1 LPTITI
7 GSGNGWVIAGFSD
20 RTPGGPRREEIVDA
34 FRTAGWA
41 DVRWIQHDMVG
52 PVSRDEE
59 ELERAKAH
67 LRSLQ
72 LSLPKLIEYLRELAK
87 VYSRPDIIASL
98 PNAQKEAER
107 IAGLLAYVERYTR
120 VDSQT
125 SGAVDLRSVLEEVVA
140 LTRAEIERKGR
151 VSIAYR
157 EAPAVRGNPRQLGH
171 VCIALIINAAQSLL
185 DGAPRDNYVAVE
197 LDTNPD
203 DGWARIAIADSGTG
217 IYPEDVPH
225 IFEPLYSTKRGTG
238 MGIGLAA
245 VREIISGLGGRISVE
260 SVPGSGSLFI
270 VELPPA

>member
-1 LPTITI
+1 
-7 GSGNGWVIAGFSD
+7 
-20 RTPGGPRREEIVDA
+20 
-34 FRTAGWA
+34 
-41 DVRWIQHDMVG
+41 MVA

-72 LSLPKLIEYLRELAK
+72 LSLPQLIEYLQELAK
-87 VYSRPDIIASL
+87 IYNRPDIIRSL
-98 PNAQKEAER
+98 PNAQREAER
-107 IAGLLAYVERYTR
+107 IAGLIAYIERYTR
-120 VDSQT
+120 VDPQT
-125 SGAVDLRSVLEEVVA
+125 FGAVDLGDVLEEAVG

-151 VSIAYR
+151 VSAAYR
-157 EAPAVRGNPRQLGH
+157 EAPPVRGNPRQLGH
-171 VCIALIINAAQSLL
+171 VFIALLVNAGQSLV

-203 DGWARIAIADSGTG
+203 DGWARVAIADSGTG

-238 MGIGLAA
+238 LGVGLAA
-245 VREIISGLGGRISVE
+245 VREIIKGLGGRISVE
-260 SVPGSGSLFI
+260 SVLGSGSLFI